1 MTEKTLSILKPDAV
15 QRNIVGKINSYIES
29 AGLKIIA
36 SKMIWLNKKQA
47 EGFYAVHKKAPFFAE
62 LVNFMTSGPVILQV
76 LSGGN
81 DAILNYR
88 SVMGNTDPTK
98 AENGTIRADFAKSI
112 DANCVHGSDSAENAE
127 KEINF
132 FFAKYEI
139 FE

>member
-47 EGFYAVHKKAPFFAE
+47 EGFYAVHKKAPFFSD

-76 LSGGN
+76 LSGS

-98 AENGTIRADFAKSI
+98 AEKGTIRADFAKSI

-127 KEINF
+127 KEISF